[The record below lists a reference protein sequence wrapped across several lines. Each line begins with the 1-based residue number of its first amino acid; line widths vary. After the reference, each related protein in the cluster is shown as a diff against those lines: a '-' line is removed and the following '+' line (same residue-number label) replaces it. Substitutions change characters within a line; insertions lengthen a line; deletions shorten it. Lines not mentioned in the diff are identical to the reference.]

1 MFRYYLLVCWELVV
15 ERDKTRKKS
24 QSSVD
29 QRFHYLWFYYLKLC
43 MNLEQ
48 LDYRVQKKGAGG
60 KEVLEETK
68 VIVNKKIYINWSL
81 NSLYDMKFHNW
92 YDKDTGVNT

>member
-1 MFRYYLLVCWELVV
+1 
-15 ERDKTRKKS
+15 
-24 QSSVD
+24 
-29 QRFHYLWFYYLKLC
+29 

-48 LDYRVQKKGAGG
+48 MDYRVQKKGAGG

-92 YDKDTGVNT
+92 YKT